1 MKFMLMMNHKG
12 QGPYQLTSWSKDDLA
27 ANIGFMKGFAKK
39 LAAKGELISAQGL
52 SSPDQAKLV
61 RAKPDGTPDTDG
73 VFPEAKEFVVG
84 FWLVDVDSAARAYEV
99 AAEAS
104 LAPGPGGQPLYLNIE
119 VRQVMSAPT

>member
-1 MKFMLMMNHKG
+1 MKFLLMMNHKG
-12 QGPYQLTSWSKDDLA
+12 QGPYQLTSWSKEDLA
-27 ANIGFMKGFAKK
+27 AHIGFMKDFAKK
-39 LAAKGELISAQGL
+39 LSARGELVGAEGL
-52 SSPDQAKLV
+52 AGPDQAKLV
-61 RAKPDGTPDTDG
+61 RAKQDGTPDTDG

-104 LAPGPGGQPLYLNIE
+104 LAPGPGGKPLYLNIE